1 MFYFLRA
8 LIFGLVTFSGILFSL
23 SYKISLQ
30 AAMVLAYFSGNLA
43 FLVGIGAVRC
53 FKQWLYGEKDA
64 EAHKEET
71 GWKRY
76 FQFTLD
82 HKVIGVQY
90 LVTSFV
96 IFTIAVTMASIMRLE
111 LARPEMQFL
120 SFEQYHTI
128 MGMHGISMI
137 VVALIAILGGLGNYF
152 VPIMIGTKDM
162 AFPRLN
168 ALSYWMLPPAVILLV
183 SSLFFG
189 GFDFGWT
196 AYPPLSV
203 QGPLGKLSFLLA
215 FITVGFSS
223 IFGGVNFMTTILRL
237 RAKGMDFFKLPIF
250 VWSVFSAGIIVLLAT
265 SVVASSLILVVFDRA
280 MGTSFFDPSRGG
292 NALLYQHLF
301 WFYSHP
307 AVYIMILPAFGIIL
321 EILPVYARK
330 PLFAYKITAFSFI
343 GIVIL
348 SFVVWAH
355 HIFTSGM
362 WDLLTI
368 PFMITTELISVPTGV
383 VFLSALGTLWMGQ
396 IRLKVPMLFALGFI
410 FNFLIGGLTGIFNA
424 DVPSDL
430 HLHDTYFVVAH
441 FHYTLFG
448 GVIFGLFAGIYH
460 WFPKITG
467 RMFNQTLGKIHFWL
481 IFIGFNSTFLPMFWL
496 GARGMRR
503 RVADYPLEFGNVQLW
518 VSLAAILIIIGVI
531 IFLYNMVQSS
541 IKGTMADSNPWQAHS
556 LEWQIPSPPP
566 KENFEQL
573 PEVKTLP
580 YEYGKIST

>member
-1 MFYFLRA
+1 MRYFLRG
-8 LIFGLVTFSGILFSL
+8 LIFASATFSITMFCL
-23 SYKISLQ
+23 SFKISTQ
-30 AAMVLAYFSGNLA
+30 AAMALAYFSGILA
-43 FLVGIGAVRC
+43 FLIGIGAYHY
-53 FKQWLYGEKDA
+53 FKQWMYAEKETDPD
-64 EAHKEET
+64 KEET
-71 GWKRY
+71 SWKRY

-82 HKVIGVQY
+82 HKVIGIQY

-96 IFTIAVTMASIMRLE
+96 IFTLAVTMASIMRLE

-120 SFEQYHTI
+120 SYEQYHTI

-152 VPIMIGTKDM
+152 VPIMIGAKDM

-168 ALSYWMLPPAVILLV
+168 ALSYWILPPAVILLV
-183 SSLFFG
+183 SSLFLG

-196 AYPPLSV
+196 AYPPLSA
-203 QGPLGKLSFLLA
+203 QGPIGKLSFLLA

-265 SVVASSLILVVFDRA
+265 SVVASSLILVVFDRT

-330 PLFAYKITAFSFI
+330 PLFAYKIAAFSFI

-448 GVIFGLFAGIYH
+448 GVIFALFAGIYH
-460 WFPKITG
+460 WFPKTTG
-467 RMFNQTLGKIHFWL
+467 KMFNQTLGKVHFWL

-503 RVADYPLEFGNVQLW
+503 RVADYPPELGNVHLW
-518 VSLAAILIIIGVI
+518 VSLAAILIISGVI
-531 IFLYNMVQSS
+531 TFLYNMIYSA
-541 IKGTMADSNPWQAHS
+541 IKGSAADSNPWQAQS
-556 LEWQIPSPPP
+556 LEWQISSPPP
-566 KENFEQL
+566 KENFDEL

-580 YEYGKIST
+580 YEYGKLST